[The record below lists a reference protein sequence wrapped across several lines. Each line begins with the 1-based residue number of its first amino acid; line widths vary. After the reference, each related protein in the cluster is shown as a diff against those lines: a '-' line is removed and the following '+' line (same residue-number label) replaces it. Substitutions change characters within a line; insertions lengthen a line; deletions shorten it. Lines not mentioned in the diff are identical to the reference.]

1 MQHLYEYNASTAGKI
16 RRVDGNPPYSKPERK
31 EVTYMTR
38 NYNRNPL
45 RIFIGVGHGGADPG
59 AVNHKLG
66 LTEAGINLS
75 IALLMQTDLRRHGV
89 QVKLSRSV
97 DEEDRLKEEIA
108 ECNAYAPDFA
118 VELHTNAGG
127 GTGFEVYYQLEPWEH
142 SKPSMEMAQL
152 FDTNVCKYL
161 GVNTRGLKTNRSL
174 GWLNQVQA
182 PCILVEHFFIDGPDA
197 VWYSRPEQLAKLS
210 RAYVRS
216 ILEYYGIAYV
226 ADGCETLRY
235 QVLGAETCAKD
246 YVCPAVLLNGSYY
259 VHLRQMAKSLGLA
272 VYYEETTRKILLYP
286 PEDYT
291 ESDVQNRLLKNS
303 DCQTAMDRVMA
314 GLEPENSN

>member
-1 MQHLYEYNASTAGKI
+1 
-16 RRVDGNPPYSKPERK
+16 
-31 EVTYMTR
+31 MTR

-45 RIFIGVGHGGADPG
+45 RIFIGVGHGGTDPG

-75 IALLMQTDLRRHGV
+75 VALLMQTDLRRHGV

-127 GTGFEVYYQLEPWEH
+127 GTGFEVYCQLEPWEH
-142 SKPSMEMAQL
+142 SKPSMEMARL

-161 GVNTRGLKTNRSL
+161 GADTRGLKTDRSL

-182 PCILVEHFFIDGPDA
+182 PCILVENFFLDGPNA
-197 VWYSRPEQLAKLS
+197 LWYSQPEQLEKLS

-216 ILEYYGIAYV
+216 ILEYYGIAYIP
-226 ADGCETLRY
+226 DGSVSLRY
-235 QVLGAETCAKD
+235 QIVGADDSVKD
-246 YVCPAVLLNGSYY
+246 YVCPAVLVNGSHY

-286 PEDYT
+286 PESYT
-291 ESDVQNRLLKNS
+291 ESGVQNRLVKNS
-303 DCQTAMDRVMA
+303 EYTTDMDRVMA
-314 GLEPENSN
+314 GLDVLTNAAVEGT